1 MNNFNKEQILYCKF
15 CGRECKSLNSL
26 KQHEIRCNLNSNK
39 IDLSYIKR
47 FTTSKTK
54 DYKWITNHIEQ
65 KFVKLSEIQYY
76 LDLGWQY
83 GMSDEFKIKNSL
95 SKIGK
100 PSGKCL
106 DPNKE
111 LERKKKISNSMKGN
125 INWMYNKHHGNS
137 KQGWYKG
144 IHCDSTWELAFLV
157 YYKEHNLY
165 IERCKKCYDFIW
177 ENKIHKYIPDFIT
190 NEGIIEIKGRK
201 TKKSLEKEKQ
211 FPNIKVIDI
220 NLIKP
225 YLDYVINKYGN
236 EFWKI
241 LYENK

>member
-1 MNNFNKEQILYCKF
+1 MNNFNKEQILYCKY

-26 KQHEIRCNLNSNK
+26 KQHEIRCKQNPNA
-39 IDLSYIKR
+39 IKCIGQHVSR
-47 FTTSKTK
+47 KNNVNG
-54 DYKWITNHIEQ
+54 YKWLTNHVEQ
-65 KFVKLSEIQYY
+65 KFVKSNEVQKY
-76 LDLGWQY
+76 LDLGWEY

-111 LERKKKISNSMKGN
+111 LERKQKISNTMKGN
-125 INWMYNKHHGNS
+125 TNWMYNKHHGNA
-137 KQGWYKG
+137 KQGWYKN
-144 IHCDSTWELAFLV
+144 IHCDSTWELAYLV
-157 YYKEHNLY
+157 YHIENNLY
-165 IERCKKCYDFIW
+165 IKRCDKYFNFIW
-177 ENKIHKYIPDFIT
+177 ENEHHKYIPDFIT

-201 TKKSLEKEKQ
+201 TKKSIEKEKQ

-220 NLIKP
+220 NLIKS
-225 YLDYVINKYGN
+225 YLDYVIKKYGD